1 MVRFTEPAGIVPDLG
16 REEAEGRGQ
25 WYIGPEHLLVGLLR
39 QDDNPA
45 ATLLREH
52 GLDLATV
59 RAGIDRLVGQ
69 GVLPGPRPDDAE
81 LLATLGIDL
90 AAALGHIQ
98 ETFGDLAYYDAAGR
112 ARLRPVSPVPH
123 TPMTGTPLVRHQV
136 LLYAARE
143 AATRDQE
150 VGPLHLLLGVLRDA
164 QDPVETGLHPQE
176 RRQRGLLGLPDHGP
190 SPVRLLVEGQGLTL
204 EELRAAVVERLD
216 GGR

>member
-16 REEAEGRGQ
+16 REDAEGRGQ

-98 ETFGDLAYYDAAGR
+98 ETFGDLAYYDAARR

-123 TPMTGTPLVRHQV
+123 TPMTGTP
-136 LLYAARE
+136 
-143 AATRDQE
+143 
-150 VGPLHLLLGVLRDA
+150 
-164 QDPVETGLHPQE
+164 LHPQE

-190 SPVRLLVEGQGLTL
+190 SPVRLRVEGQGLTL
-204 EELRAAVVERLD
+204 DQRRAAVVERLD
-216 GGR
+216 GAARGGCPSRRPPGGPGSAS

>member
-16 REEAEGRGQ
+16 REDAEGRGQ

-81 LLATLGIDL
+81 LLATLGIDP
-90 AAALGHIQ
+90 ARPSG
-98 ETFGDLAYYDAAGR
+98 TFR
-112 ARLRPVSPVPH
+112 RPS
-123 TPMTGTPLVRHQV
+123 
-136 LLYAARE
+136 
-143 AATRDQE
+143 ATWPTTTR
-150 VGPLHLLLGVLRDA
+150 P
-164 QDPVETGLHPQE
+164 
-176 RRQRGLLGLPDHGP
+176 
-190 SPVRLLVEGQGLTL
+190 
-204 EELRAAVVERLD
+204 
-216 GGR
+216 GGRGCGRSARSRTRR

>member
-150 VGPLHLLLGVLRDA
+150 VGPLHLLLGCCGTPRTRSRPACIPRSGDSGA
-164 QDPVETGLHPQE
+164 CSASPTTAPARSGCWS
-176 RRQRGLLGLPDHGP
+176 RARG
-190 SPVRLLVEGQGLTL
+190 
-204 EELRAAVVERLD
+204 
-216 GGR
+216 